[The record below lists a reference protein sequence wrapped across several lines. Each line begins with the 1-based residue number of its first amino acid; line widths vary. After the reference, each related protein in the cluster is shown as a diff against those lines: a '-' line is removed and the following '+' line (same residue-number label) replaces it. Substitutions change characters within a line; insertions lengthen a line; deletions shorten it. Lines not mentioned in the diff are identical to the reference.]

1 MIRAMKQPNSQPA
14 APKSRPTRSDSRPT
28 RPDPT
33 VTNPTQTNPTRANV
47 AAAQPEARPAQPK
60 APPAQPGSPRP
71 EPEQRPR
78 PRSRAHS
85 LSLATGQRSLGNATI
100 HYSLWPPLTNGCPRT
115 STDAV
120 AYPLEVDY
128 AYDRV
133 PTDLFDRPAA
143 HGLERWA
150 PLLPPLSAP
159 GLGEGN
165 TPLVRLADGVYV
177 KDESRN
183 PTWSHKD
190 RLNRVAVSAAKASG
204 ARGIVVSSSGN
215 HGAAAAAYAARAG
228 LPCAVFTSPYAPP
241 AVASFV
247 RAYGA
252 AVLTVPRESARAL
265 ARRVMAEFGYHP
277 VSSLTDT
284 AHTGHPFGPEG
295 YKTIAY
301 EVFLDLGET
310 PEAVYVP
317 TGYGELLFGVWKGF
331 HELTLLGLADR
342 VPRLYACE
350 PAAAG
355 ALATAIR
362 TGRPAA
368 EVPVGPTDAY
378 GISCPVGSYRGVVAV
393 RESRGAAL
401 TVTDEQMAAAR
412 AELAAQ
418 GMWVELS
425 SAAGLAAL
433 RAHRDGPAARSR
445 NTPDTPDASD
455 ASDVPDAPD
464 APGASGTPNTSDISD
479 APDAS
484 APSGGPVVCIATSSG
499 FKDRATGTRNH
510 PPMPADWDA
519 VAAALRGLSG

>member
-1 MIRAMKQPNSQPA
+1 MIQIMQRQRPNSRSGQPT
-14 APKSRPTRSDSRPT
+14 SRPPRSNAA
-28 RPDPT
+28 RPDLD
-33 VTNPTQTNPTRANV
+33 
-47 AAAQPEARPAQPK
+47 
-60 APPAQPGSPRP
+60 
-71 EPEQRPR
+71 PEQGLRPR
-78 PRSRAHS
+78 PRSQ
-85 LSLATGQRSLGNATI
+85 SLATGQRSLGDPAV
-100 HYSLWPPLTNGCPRT
+100 HYSLWPPLINGCPRT

-133 PTDLFDRPAA
+133 PDDLFGRPAA
-143 HGLERWA
+143 PGLERWA
-150 PLLPPLSAP
+150 PLLPPLAAP

-165 TPLVRLADGVYV
+165 TPLVQLPDGVYV

-204 ARGIVVSSSGN
+204 ARGVVVASSGN

-228 LPCAVFTSPYAPP
+228 LPCVVIASPSAPP

-252 AVLTVPRESARAL
+252 LVVTGPYESWKPLT
-265 ARRVMAEFGYHP
+265 RRIVEEFGYQP
-277 VSSLTDT
+277 VSSLTT
-284 AHTGHPFGPEG
+284 SAHTGHPFGPEG

-301 EVFLDLGET
+301 EIFLDLGEP

-342 VPRLYACE
+342 TPRLYACE

-355 ALATAIR
+355 ALTTAIR

-368 EVPVGPTDAY
+368 QVPVGPTEAY
-378 GISCPVGSYRGVVAV
+378 GISCPVGGYRGVVAV

-412 AELAAQ
+412 DELAGQ

-425 SAAGLAAL
+425 SAAGLAGL
-433 RAHRDGPAARSR
+433 RAHREDPAR
-445 NTPDTPDASD
+445 PGDAS
-455 ASDVPDAPD
+455 
-464 APGASGTPNTSDISD
+464 
-479 APDAS
+479 
-484 APSGGPVVCIATSSG
+484 GPVVCVTTSSG
-499 FKDRATGTRNH
+499 FKDSATATRAH
-510 PPMPADWDA
+510 PTVPADWDT
-519 VAAALRGLSG
+519 VAAALRGLPD

>member
-1 MIRAMKQPNSQPA
+1 MQQRN
-14 APKSRPTRSDSRPT
+14 SRPDQPSPDPT
-28 RPDPT
+28 RPNSPGANSPGANSPGPNPARSDP
-33 VTNPTQTNPTRANV
+33 
-47 AAAQPEARPAQPK
+47 ARREPAQ
-60 APPAQPGSPRP
+60 
-71 EPEQRPR
+71 R
-78 PRSRAHS
+78 PRSR
-85 LSLATGQRSLGNATI
+85 SLATGQRSLADPSIG
-100 HYSLWPPLTNGCPRT
+100 YPLWPPLTSGCPRT
-115 STDAV
+115 STAAV

-133 PTDLFDRPAA
+133 PADLFGRPAA

-150 PLLPPLSAP
+150 PLLPPLAAP

-165 TPLVRLADGVYV
+165 TPLVQLADGVHV

-204 ARGIVVSSSGN
+204 ARGVVVSSSGN

-228 LPCAVFTSPYAPP
+228 LPCAVFASPDAPP

-252 AVLTVPRESARAL
+252 AVLTVPRESVPAL
-265 ARRVMAEFGYHP
+265 ARRVVEEFGYHP
-277 VSSLTDT
+277 VSSLTAT

-295 YKTIAY
+295 YKTVAY
-301 EVFLDLGET
+301 EIFLDLGEV

-342 VPRLYACE
+342 TPRLYACE
-350 PAAAG
+350 PAAG
-355 ALATAIR
+355 GPLATALR

-368 EVPVGPTDAY
+368 RVPVGPTEAY
-378 GISCPVGSYRGVVAV
+378 GISCAVGGYRGVVAV
-393 RESRGAAL
+393 RESGGAAL

-412 AELAAQ
+412 AELAGQ

-425 SAAGLAAL
+425 SAAGLAGL
-433 RAHRDGPAARSR
+433 RAHRD
-445 NTPDTPDASD
+445 
-455 ASDVPDAPD
+455 
-464 APGASGTPNTSDISD
+464 APGGPGEVA
-479 APDAS
+479 
-484 APSGGPVVCIATSSG
+484 GPVVCVATSSG
-499 FKDRATGTRNH
+499 FKDSATGTRGY

-519 VAAALRGLSG
+519 VAAALRDLPG